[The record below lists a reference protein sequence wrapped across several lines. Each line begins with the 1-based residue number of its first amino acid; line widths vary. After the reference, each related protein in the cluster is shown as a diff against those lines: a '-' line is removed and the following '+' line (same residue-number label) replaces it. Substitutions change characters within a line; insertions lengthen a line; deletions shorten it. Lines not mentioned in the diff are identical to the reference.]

1 MCGVEAQCTGFGVH
15 GVVGMAHAGLRVKG
29 LGFGVVVTGYD
40 TCGVLDPGST
50 VWCDDACRV

>member
-1 MCGVEAQCTGFGVH
+1 
-15 GVVGMAHAGLRVKG
+15 MAHAGLRVKG